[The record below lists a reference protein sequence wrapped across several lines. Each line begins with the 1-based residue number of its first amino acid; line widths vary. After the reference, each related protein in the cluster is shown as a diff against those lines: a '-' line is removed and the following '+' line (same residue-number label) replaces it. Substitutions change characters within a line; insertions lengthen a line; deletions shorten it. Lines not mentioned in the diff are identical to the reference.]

1 MAETPGTPPAG
12 DPPVGQQP
20 PAGDPKGPASQEA
33 TKTKSQ
39 DDLNGLSPDEL
50 KERLLA
56 ETGKRAEAVKAEKAL
71 RERIAAFEKAEE
83 ERKKAAMTEVERA
96 KAEKAEADKAIEALR
111 ATNLDL
117 VIQGIARDLG
127 FKYADDGTRF
137 IDRSKLTIDANGVP
151 QNAKELLEEVL
162 KARPELKA
170 GGGVPTTNPA
180 NPGGGA
186 SPAATD
192 AKVKE
197 AVEMFPALRTRVK
210 VGDK

>member
-1 MAETPGTPPAG
+1 MASETETPQAG
-12 DPPVGQQP
+12 ASTDGQQP
-20 PAGDPKGPASQEA
+20 QAGNPKDPASQD
-33 TKTKSQ
+33 TSNNHQ
-39 DDLNGLSPDEL
+39 DDLNGLTPEQL

-56 ETGKRAEAVKAEKAL
+56 ETGKRAEAVKAERAL

-83 ERKKAAMTEVERA
+83 ERKKAAMSEVERA

-111 ATNLDL
+111 AKNLDL

-137 IDRSKLTIDANGVP
+137 IDRSKLKVDANGEP

-170 GGGVPTTNPA
+170 SAGVPATSPA

-186 SPAATD
+186 SPAAKD

-197 AVEMFPALRTRVK
+197 AVEMFPALRNRVT

>member
-1 MAETPGTPPAG
+1 MAETPGNPQAG
-12 DPPVGQQP
+12 ASAEGQQP
-20 PAGDPKGPASQEA
+20 PAGDPKDPASQET
-33 TKTKSQ
+33 TKTTFQ
-39 DDLNGLSPDEL
+39 DDLSGLTPDEL

-56 ETGKRAEAVKAEKAL
+56 ETGKRAEAVKAERAL

-96 KAEKAEADKAIEALR
+96 KAEKAEADKVIEALR
-111 ATNLDL
+111 SKNLDL

-137 IDRSKLTIDANGVP
+137 IDRSKLKIDASGEP
-151 QNAKELLEEVL
+151 ENAKELLEEIL
-162 KARPELKA
+162 KLRPELKS
-170 GGGVPTTNPA
+170 GGGVPATDPSNPR
-180 NPGGGA
+180 GGA
-186 SPAATD
+186 SPAAKD

-197 AVEMFPALRTRVK
+197 AVDMFPALRNRVT